1 MKKIICFSFSFLM
14 VIVTV
19 INFLNYSGNSTM
31 LVFDNT
37 DDLTVITNDK
47 ISNTQ
52 LIKLLV
58 KTAKELNTDVAFQTW
73 SDDLSVRKIYKTN
86 NTDDFLNLDIYG
98 ESQKLSD
105 KQCIST
111 LSQVKGYTVIPLNIS
126 NFQYDTTVYPLTESN
141 YSSVDS
147 TTFKVSSEFV
157 GDFQSVLEKNGIELV
172 SFSLPLQAFLNV

>member
-1 MKKIICFSFSFLM
+1 M

-105 KQCIST
+105 
-111 LSQVKGYTVIPLNIS
+111 
-126 NFQYDTTVYPLTESN
+126 
-141 YSSVDS
+141 
-147 TTFKVSSEFV
+147 
-157 GDFQSVLEKNGIELV
+157 
-172 SFSLPLQAFLNV
+172 

>member
-1 MKKIICFSFSFLM
+1 M
-14 VIVTV
+14 VIVMV

-73 SDDLSVRKIYKTN
+73 IDDLGVRKIYKTN

-172 SFSLPLQAFLNV
+172 SFSLPLQEFLMCIIRLQTAFALF